1 MSTHHLRLLHA
12 FAFVVL
18 STLAGGCTSL
28 QSVGVTSIPKERGR
42 PVETS
47 ENNVAFLGIHFDNAF
62 ADEVPEKLRQQC
74 PDGKI
79 TGVFSK
85 YESTWYV
92 LVQNR
97 SVTVKAFCVTG
108 EGTTAKANT
117 PAPATAAP
125 VEGSPQG
132 GAL

>member
-1 MSTHHLRLLHA
+1 MSTHFFRPVHA

-18 STLAGGCTSL
+18 STLTGGCTSL

-47 ENNVAFLGIHFDNAF
+47 ENNVALLGIHFDNTF

-108 EGTTAKANT
+108 E
-117 PAPATAAP
+117 APATQAPAAP
-125 VEGSPQG
+125 PPEGAPQRG
-132 GAL
+132 VL

>member
-1 MSTHHLRLLHA
+1 MSTSFFRPIHA
-12 FAFVVL
+12 LAFVVVA
-18 STLAGGCTSL
+18 TFTGGCTSL

-47 ENNVAFLGIHFDNAF
+47 ENNVALLGIHFDNTF

-97 SVTVKAFCVTG
+97 SVTVKAFCLTG
-108 EGTTAKANT
+108 EAPTK
-117 PAPATAAP
+117 PAPAAAP
-125 VEGSPQG
+125 AAPPVEVAPERGV
-132 GAL
+132 L